1 MPKQYIKS
9 RLCGCVIKTSTCGV
23 KISDKSKM
31 YLLCGHKYIT
41 ICETCVLDEQTANEI
56 LEDMGYDD
64 NMTDDTGYGG
74 WTELT
79 SK

>member
-1 MPKQYIKS
+1 
-9 RLCGCVIKTSTCGV
+9 
-23 KISDKSKM
+23 M

-41 ICETCVLDEQTANEI
+41 ICEICVTDEQTANEI

-64 NMTDDTGYGG
+64 NMTDDKGYGG

>member
-1 MPKQYIKS
+1 
-9 RLCGCVIKTSTCGV
+9 
-23 KISDKSKM
+23 M

-41 ICETCVLDEQTANEI
+41 ICETCVLDEHMANEI

-74 WTELT
+74 WTELI